1 MFPIIGLLGERVLK
15 TKGSFQNLAVN
26 VCEAHTHRCSMETGL
41 AAVGA
46 KESKFK
52 NVSGRRLGR
61 ISGGDMPDNIPKNSV
76 QNVLC
81 SAPLH
86 GRHIVQKVS

>member
-52 NVSGRRLGR
+52 HVSGRRLGR
-61 ISGGDMPDNIPKNSV
+61 ISGGGYAGQHS
-76 QNVLC
+76 
-81 SAPLH
+81 
-86 GRHIVQKVS
+86 QKQCTACTLFSRVR

>member
-26 VCEAHTHRCSMETGL
+26 VCEAHTHRCPMETGV
-41 AAVGA
+41 AAAGVIQSEI
-46 KESKFK
+46 KH
-52 NVSGRRLGR
+52 VSGRRLGR